1 MSKMRATIRI
11 YEDPKTFTSED
22 VWEGARESTMTVV
35 KIYAVIGLL
44 SMAAMT
50 TYAWKYTGLSSAL
63 YSLSSFKS
71 VECELVVFVCPSSL
85 FAVVPDLTLTVSALQ
100 RHSDGLEHLFD

>member
-22 VWEGARESTMTVV
+22 VWEGARESTMTAV

-63 YSLSSFKS
+63 SSLSSFKS
-71 VECELVVFVCPSSL
+71 VECELVVFVVSVPPRFLPL
-85 FAVVPDLTLTVSALQ
+85 FPT
-100 RHSDGLEHLFD
+100 